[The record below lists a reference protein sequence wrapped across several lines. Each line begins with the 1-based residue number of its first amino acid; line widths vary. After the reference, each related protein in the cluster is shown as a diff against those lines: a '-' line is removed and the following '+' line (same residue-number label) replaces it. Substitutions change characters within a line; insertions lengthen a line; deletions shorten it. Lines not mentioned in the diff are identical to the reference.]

1 MIITRF
7 ILMLAALVN
16 AVLRRIFRLGFPVLP
31 DESGWRRRLSIA
43 TSIAMIAG
51 AASCKKKDAMPTCY
65 SQAAPKREPIPRSCY
80 SQAAAPGVRN
90 PADTGRFSGR
100 IRAMWTAL
108 DAGKSKDFET
118 ALEEITKG
126 GKLTDTE
133 AKELAGIFG
142 NVAKHRARLNSLVTC
157 YDMTEAG
164 GRRMSTLESVSTQI
178 DALRNAKAAGK
189 IPPAEVAKIAATL
202 ARDIDRFKLAEE
214 ALRSDPKSR
223 NGVIEKPASQD
234 TEPSKESTALANL
247 VLELEQIAD
256 PAPAREPGK
265 PAHE

>member
-1 MIITRF
+1 
-7 ILMLAALVN
+7 MLAAYGN

-31 DESGWRRRLSIA
+31 DESGWRRRLAIA
-43 TSIAMIAG
+43 TSIAMVAG
-51 AASCKKKDAMPTCY
+51 AASCKKKDAIPTCY
-65 SQAAPKREPIPRSCY
+65 EQAAPKKDTTRSCY

-90 PADTGRFSGR
+90 PADTGRFSGQ

-108 DAGKSKDFET
+108 DAGKSKDFEA

-126 GKLTDTE
+126 GKLSDTE
-133 AKELAGIFG
+133 AKELAGLYAD
-142 NVAKHRARLNSLVTC
+142 VAGHRAARDSGVTC
-157 YDMTEAG
+157 YKMSPAG
-164 GRRMSTLESVSTQI
+164 AYSMATLESVSAQI
-178 DALRNAKAAGK
+178 DALRKAKAAGK
-189 IPPAEVAKIAATL
+189 IAPAEVAKIAATL

-223 NGVIEKPASQD
+223 NGGIEKPASHD

-256 PAPAREPGK
+256 PEPAREPGK